1 LPVVGTS
8 ESGADSTLQGF
19 TFPAAAS
26 EVSPPHPRPFPFGPP
41 LGVCAA
47 VRSGSWVCRPLP
59 AVFTASRSS
68 ALQLAAVRR
77 PRLLPQAWP
86 ASRSRPRG
94 RSRTRRSRTAPLGV
108 VSAPSTTL
116 RSGPL
121 HPGLPHLARSVLEVR
136 ASSTVC
142 SLMRVCVPEGTLAV
156 RGVRSQD
163 TLCAVGCASVATA
176 AVRIGQSCAR
186 VSARARRLA
195 RTLVARHACGARCA
209 PSSSSE
215 EPRGR
220 GPLRHAV
227 GRSVPWS
234 GSRGPG
240 VQEVVLT
247 FR

>member
-1 LPVVGTS
+1 MG
-8 ESGADSTLQGF
+8 
-19 TFPAAAS
+19 
-26 EVSPPHPRPFPFGPP
+26 SPPPPRRLHGLEVFRSPARRGP
-41 LGVCAA
+41 
-47 VRSGSWVCRPLP
+47 
-59 AVFTASRSS
+59 
-68 ALQLAAVRR
+68 
-77 PRLLPQAWP
+77 
-86 ASRSRPRG
+86 
-94 RSRTRRSRTAPLGV
+94 RTTAPPPGLARFQEP
-108 VSAPSTTL
+108 SARPVPDPKVPDCPSWGCFRPSTTR

-142 SLMRVCVPEGTLAV
+142 SLMRVRVPEGTLAV

-176 AVRIGQSCAR
+176 AVRIGQSCVR
-186 VSARARRLA
+186 VSAPAGRLA

-227 GRSVPWS
+227 GRSVPWA

-240 VQEVVLT
+240 GQEAVLT